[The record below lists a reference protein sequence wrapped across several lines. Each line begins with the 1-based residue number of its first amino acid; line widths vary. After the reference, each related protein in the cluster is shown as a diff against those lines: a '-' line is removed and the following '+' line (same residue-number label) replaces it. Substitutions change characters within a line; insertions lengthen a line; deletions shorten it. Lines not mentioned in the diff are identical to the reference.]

1 MALTPSASQS
11 ARLAQRYAAGSS
23 NSDIST
29 ELRRRLQLHVLHLG
43 YLQADA
49 G

>member
-1 MALTPSASQS
+1 MALTSSTSQS

-23 NSDIST
+23 NGDLGT
-29 ELRRRLQLHVLHLG
+29 EQRRRLQLHVLHLG